1 MEFLRR
7 RREFITLLGGAA
19 AAWPLAARAQQPALP
34 VIGFLSGSSL
44 TERAH
49 LIAAFRRGL
58 SETGYV
64 EPGNVRIEFGWA
76 EGAYD
81 RLPAVAAEFVRRQ
94 VTVIVAGAGPSA
106 FAAKSATT
114 TIPIVFNTGIDPI
127 EGGLVRSLNR
137 PEGNLTGY
145 NLIAGPLAAK
155 QFGVLRELVSKGET
169 IALIINPNNANAE
182 RDAAL
187 VQEAAR
193 ASGTPILVMKA
204 VVEGDLETIFA
215 TLAREQAR
223 GLMVNSDVFFTSRRD
238 LLVSLAARYAI
249 PMINPWR
256 EFPLAGG
263 LMSYGPSISAA
274 YHQIGG
280 YAGKI
285 LAGAKPADLPV
296 VQPTKFELVINLKTA
311 KALGLDVPPS
321 LLARADEVIE

>member
-1 MEFLRR
+1 MQFGQLK
-7 RREFITLLGGAA
+7 RREFIAAVGSA
-19 AAWPLAARAQQPALP
+19 AAWPLAARAQQASMP
-34 VIGFLSGSSL
+34 VVGFLSGSSF
-44 TERAH
+44 TERTH

-81 RLPAVAAEFVRRQ
+81 RLPVVAEEFVRRQ
-94 VTVIVAGAGPSA
+94 VTVIVAGDGPSA
-106 FAAKSATT
+106 LVAKAATT

-127 EGGLVRSLNR
+127 EGGLVKNLSR

-155 QFGVLRELVSKGET
+155 QFGLLRELVSKGET
-169 IALIINPNNANAE
+169 IALIINPRNANAD

-238 LLVSLAARYAI
+238 LLVSLAARYVI

-263 LMSYGPSISAA
+263 LMSYGPSISTA
-274 YHQIGG
+274 YHQIGV

-296 VQPTKFELVINLKTA
+296 IQPTKFELVINLKTA
-311 KALGLDVPPS
+311 KALALEIPPGV
-321 LLARADEVIE
+321 LAIADEVIE

>member
-1 MEFLRR
+1 MR
-7 RREFITLLGGAA
+7 RREFITLLGGAT
-19 AAWPLAARAQQPALP
+19 AWPIAASAQQPAMP
-34 VIGFLSGSSL
+34 VVGFFGGSSL

-94 VTVIVAGAGPSA
+94 VTVIVAGDGPSA
-106 FAAKSATT
+106 LAAKAATT
-114 TIPIVFNTGIDPI
+114 TIPIVFSTGIDPI
-127 EGGLVRSLNR
+127 EGGLVKSLDR

-155 QFGVLRELVSKGET
+155 QFGLLRELVSKGEM
-169 IALIINPNNANAE
+169 IALIINPSNANAE

-193 ASGTPILVMKA
+193 ASGTPILIMKA

-215 TLAREQAR
+215 TLAREQR
-223 GLMVNSDVFFTSRRD
+223 VGLWSIATS
-238 LLVSLAARYAI
+238 
-249 PMINPWR
+249 
-256 EFPLAGG
+256 F
-263 LMSYGPSISAA
+263 
-274 YHQIGG
+274 
-280 YAGKI
+280 
-285 LAGAKPADLPV
+285 LPV
-296 VQPTKFELVINLKTA
+296 GVTCWYRWLPAMQF
-311 KALGLDVPPS
+311 
-321 LLARADEVIE
+321 R